1 MPVAP
6 VFPLGIPRLIAACE
20 LFHEALAFDPG
31 LRVVAVTLLIGLVA
45 LAFNVTYPL
54 DTVK

>member
-6 VFPLGIPRLIAACE
+6 VFPLGIPRLKAPVE
-20 LFHEALAFDPG
+20 LFHEAFAFDPG
-31 LRVVAVTLLIGLVA
+31 LRVVADTDLIGLVA